1 LITIQLTK
9 LESALDQV
17 RKTHT
22 KLMPTDAALVATALT
37 QAGHQAIAL
46 YEEQQYVWPEDVE
59 KLSSAMLP
67 HIRITQEAIE
77 AAAPKRV
84 SKSAPEEEPI
94 SLNVGLMPNISAGE
108 RVLAGRDDLKTVL
121 SDVLADGVEY
131 AYNPTD
137 LGWQWALDRVNWST
151 VAGSDISRR
160 IRIKTAFTQ
169 GAVGVELGSNAP
181 KKRASKKVEVEAIPI
196 PAEVPAEIAEFA
208 DAE

>member
-17 RKTHT
+17 RKTNP
-22 KLMPTDAALVATALT
+22 KLMPTDAALLATALT

-59 KLSSAMLP
+59 RLSESMLP
-67 HIRITQEAIE
+67 HIKITQEAIE
-77 AAAPKRV
+77 ANAPKRV
-84 SKSAPEEEPI
+84 AKNAPEEEPI
-94 SLNVGLMPNISAGE
+94 AINVGLMPNISAGE

-121 SDVLADGVEY
+121 SDVLSEGVEF

-137 LGWQWALDRVNWST
+137 IGWQWALDRVNWST

-169 GAVGVELGSNAP
+169 GAVGVELGANAP
-181 KKRASKKVEVEAIPI
+181 KKRASKKVEAEPVVVE
-196 PAEVPAEIAEFA
+196 E
-208 DAE
+208 